1 MIRILSLKLK
11 EALTSV
17 LPVTAIVL
25 LLNLTPLVHL
35 TGQEVLVF
43 SVSAVM
49 LILGMG
55 LFNLGADMAMT
66 PMGEQ
71 VGAGLSKSRSLGL
84 LLAVC
89 FVMGVFITV
98 AEPDLSVLAT
108 QVAEVMN
115 GTLMIVTVGIGV
127 GLFLVLAILKIVFR
141 KSLASMLM
149 FFYML
154 LFALA
159 SLVVINGNAD
169 FLPMAFDSGGVTTG
183 PITVPFI
190 MALGVGVAATLGG
203 KDAGENSFGLVALCS
218 IGPILAVMALGI

>member
-71 VGAGLSKSRSLGL
+71 VGA
-84 LLAVC
+84 
-89 FVMGVFITV
+89 
-98 AEPDLSVLAT
+98 
-108 QVAEVMN
+108 
-115 GTLMIVTVGIGV
+115 
-127 GLFLVLAILKIVFR
+127 
-141 KSLASMLM
+141 
-149 FFYML
+149 
-154 LFALA
+154 
-159 SLVVINGNAD
+159 
-169 FLPMAFDSGGVTTG
+169 
-183 PITVPFI
+183 
-190 MALGVGVAATLGG
+190 
-203 KDAGENSFGLVALCS
+203 
-218 IGPILAVMALGI
+218 